1 MWPAFVICLLVG
13 VIVGYLYAKV
23 FFKRASPLVEELD
36 KLNDEVSNSQEQ
48 VAQLEQQVV
57 DLTYQLGEESKA
69 REYFQKKA
77 EE

>member
-23 FFKRASPLVEELD
+23 FLKRASPLVEELD
-36 KLNDEVSNSQEQ
+36 KLNDEVLKSQEQ
-48 VAQLEQQVV
+48 AAQLKQQVA